1 MAYST
6 SNYRPVKT
14 QTITTSGSSAALSTA
29 VVEGVDAVYL
39 TATENCYVAW
49 GASPT
54 ATTSDMYLAKD
65 WPYCMKIAVGE
76 KLAALQVSTGGT
88 LYVTEVSE

>member
-6 SNYRPVKT
+6 YRPVKT
-14 QTITTSGSSAALSTA
+14 QTITTSGSSAALSTSIT
-29 VVEGVDAVYL
+29 EGVEAVYL
-39 TATENCYVAW
+39 TATEHCYVAW

-54 ATTSDMYLAKD
+54 ATTSDMYLTKD
-65 WPYCMKIAVGE
+65 WPYCLKVSPGE
-76 KLAALQVSTGGT
+76 KLAALQVSSGGT